1 MRLVPERIDKAWIET
16 LADADLID
24 VEARLRA
31 KFDLLDAREKKAQ
44 GNRYNLMRGPED
56 LVLAW
61 DRWSR
66 ICRAMQGRT
75 LLARRAKPGS
85 KEAIPA

>member
-1 MRLVPERIDKAWIET
+1 MRLVPERIDKAWIDT
-16 LADADLID
+16 LEDVDLID

-31 KFDLLDAREKKAQ
+31 KFDLLDGREKRAR

-66 ICRAMQGRT
+66 VCSAMQRRT
-75 LLARRAKPGS
+75 LSARRKPAAKV
-85 KEAIPA
+85 